1 MMQTV
6 LVQALGFLAA
16 ACFIC
21 SYQIKS
27 NKALFIL
34 QTLASCLF
42 CLQFFMLGGI
52 SGCFNL
58 LVVIVRNLMLLG
70 SRRYRCLAW
79 KGWIGVI
86 AAVCMVILIGTW
98 QNLSS
103 LLPFAAMIGS
113 TIGYWTN
120 NAQKIRLCNLVCA
133 CPAWMAYDI
142 CIGSLGGILNEI
154 VGITSILVS
163 IYRYGWKNMGEAGFA
178 DGKEAAADPVF
189 GDGKLGTGKSA
200 EESRR

>member
-1 MMQTV
+1 MIQTV
-6 LVQALGFLAA
+6 VVQALGFLAA

-42 CLQFFMLGGI
+42 CIQFFMLGGI

-58 LVVIVRNLMLLG
+58 LVVIVRNLMILG
-70 SRRYRCLAW
+70 AKRYQWLAW
-79 KGWIGVI
+79 KGWIVVI
-86 AAVCMVILIGTW
+86 AAVCTVILIFTW

-103 LLPFAAMIGS
+103 LLPFVAMLGS

-133 CPAWMAYDI
+133 CPAWMAYDA

-154 VGITSILVS
+154 VGITSIVVS
-163 IYRYGWKNMGEAGFA
+163 ICRYGWKNMGSPEFA
-178 DGKEAAADPVF
+178 NGMQ
-189 GDGKLGTGKSA
+189 GL
-200 EESRR
+200 ESRR